1 MSRKLLELLPK
12 GEAVIQLFRG
22 LLSQGFWL
30 NAHHYKILY
39 AMENFISVM
48 VLIQVHMLVKA
59 LMSHKWTCSFI
70 IICFTGICD
79 TAQIIV
85 KSGSSL
91 FLTGSDI
98 QIRCKCYMNPSGT
111 YTFSKDGATLNSGGH
126 ITVDRNK
133 VLIKN
138 ATTEDSGS
146 YTCTASSP
154 SSSTKTPDSPLSI
167 SVIGMFKKSPFL
179 FCKLLFSLWIA
190 VKGKNHMNS
199 WVGDSEFFF
208 VPHSWHADYFI
219 FTFVHQA

>member
-1 MSRKLLELLPK
+1 
-12 GEAVIQLFRG
+12 
-22 LLSQGFWL
+22 
-30 NAHHYKILY
+30 
-39 AMENFISVM
+39 MENFISVM

-70 IICFTGICD
+70 VICFTGVCEK
-79 TAQIIV
+79 AQIIV
-85 KSGSSL
+85 KSGASL

-146 YTCTASSP
+146 YTCTASSHD
-154 SSSTKTPDSPLSI
+154 SAVTKTPDSPLSI
-167 SVIGMFKKSPFL
+167 SVIGMFR
-179 FCKLLFSLWIA
+179 
-190 VKGKNHMNS
+190 
-199 WVGDSEFFF
+199 
-208 VPHSWHADYFI
+208 
-219 FTFVHQA
+219 

>member
-1 MSRKLLELLPK
+1 
-12 GEAVIQLFRG
+12 
-22 LLSQGFWL
+22 
-30 NAHHYKILY
+30 
-39 AMENFISVM
+39 MENFISVM